1 MKKIISL
8 VLAAMLLLGCCSFA
22 AAEEVPEGYPAIIEG
37 LDFDGADVYI
47 YDWWSDDTR
56 NDNPSEDQQ
65 LQYDYQDWLME
76 TYNVKVHQ
84 IALSDWAGNPAELA
98 NIVANKDNSK
108 LCAHTYCEVDY
119 FWKDP
124 KEAHVSRIKS

>member
-84 IALSDWAGNPAELA
+84 IALSDWAGHSSSQRPMTLT
-98 NIVANKDNSK
+98 IS
-108 LCAHTYCEVDY
+108 
-119 FWKDP
+119 
-124 KEAHVSRIKS
+124 VSPYRTTRGIFMP